1 MSLICRP
8 CATASALCLILAAA
22 SPAAQAALS
31 YADAQREAVARSS
44 GLIARANAVEAAQAS
59 RIAAGRLPDPR
70 LLFGLDN
77 VPVTGPDR
85 GSLTADFMTMRR
97 VGLMQDFPNADKRRD
112 SSAAADATIANKRKA
127 SEDAA
132 EAAIARATAERQLDS
147 LMIRRAA
154 ALAWS
159 DRYYGEGRLTLIEAV
174 TEENRLLDVVVRA
187 QIASGKAN
195 ALDVLAVEQERAAI
209 DDRRDE
215 MEHEIH
221 AAEARL
227 ARYLGERAREPL
239 SGRPPLQPASTD
251 VADRLDQ
258 SPELRLF
265 EPLRAMAQAEVHA
278 ADAAQRPDWGLEVSY
293 AQRGAAYS
301 NMVSVQ
307 ISVDLPLFLST
318 RQAPRLAAR
327 RSDAAR
333 VDAEREDRRRELE
346 ASLEE
351 SWAQYAD
358 LRSRLRRAREITTAL
373 AHRRVDTAL
382 NEYRAGR
389 IELQQVVAA
398 RREKVE
404 AELRALELEQRLSQV
419 IIRLDT
425 VIDEVLP

>member
-97 VGLMQDFPNADKRRD
+97 VGLMQDFPNA
-112 SSAAADATIANKRKA
+112 NKRKA

-132 EAAIARATAERQLDS
+132 EAAIARAAAERQLDS
-147 LMIRRAA
+147 LTIRRAA

-307 ISVDLPLFLST
+307 VSVDLPLFLST

>member
-97 VGLMQDFPNADKRRD
+97 VGLMQDFPNA
-112 SSAAADATIANKRKA
+112 NKRKA

-195 ALDVLAVEQERAAI
+195 ALDILAVEQERAAI

>member
-97 VGLMQDFPNADKRRD
+97 VGLMQDFPN
-112 SSAAADATIANKRKA
+112 ANKRKA

-239 SGRPPLQPASTD
+239 SGGPPLQPASTD

-419 IIRLDT
+419 VIRLDT